1 MHNNNTNIDL
11 PTQQHP
17 TSRVTRMAVP
27 RLAISSCCRS
37 SGSVRSVP
45 CLGDYCAKTLGS
57 QVKMGFYY
65 YRQQVS
71 QPIEMLFML
80 YRIRTRYT
88 REATTAILN
97 ASRHRHQ
104 AMYCVDC
111 FRASAALLA
120 FGSARNPFCSSPTR
134 CCTDPIL
141 HVTAVGSSTFNTS
154 LPRRCLE

>member
-1 MHNNNTNIDL
+1 MHNNTNIDL

-37 SGSVRSVP
+37 SGSVRSVL
-45 CLGDYCAKTLGS
+45 CLGDCCVKALGS
-57 QVKMGFYY
+57 RVKVGFYY

-71 QPIEMLFML
+71 QPSEIVFML
-80 YRIRTRYT
+80 YRIRARYT
-88 REATTAILN
+88 REATTTVLN
-97 ASRHRHQ
+97 ASGHRHQ

-111 FRASAALLA
+111 FRASAAPLA
-120 FGSARNPFCSSPTR
+120 FGSAKNPFCSSPTR